1 MNESDL
7 ENHLIAL
14 FESLE
19 DARDEQQEDN
29 DDAALAD
36 IARDLADDLDEIK
49 SVESFEDSMLLTPNR
64 GLVITTANGDKFQI
78 TIVQT
83 KVGRK

>member
-7 ENHLIAL
+7 ENHVIAL

-19 DARDEQQEDN
+19 DARDEMKA
-29 DDAALAD
+29 DDDDSAMAD
-36 IARDLADDLDEIK
+36 IARDLADDLDEIT
-49 SVESFEDSMLLTPNR
+49 SVESFEDSMLLTNNR
-64 GLVITTANGDKFQI
+64 GLVIKTANGDKFQI

>member
-19 DARDEQQEDN
+19 DARDEMKA
-29 DDAALAD
+29 DDDDSTMAD
-36 IARDLADDLDEIK
+36 IARDIADDLDEIT
-49 SVESFEDSMLLTPNR
+49 SIESFEDSMLLTPNR
-64 GLVITTANGDKFQI
+64 GLVITTAKGDKFQI

>member
-7 ENHLIAL
+7 ENHMIAL

-19 DARDEQQEDN
+19 DARDEMKA
-29 DDAALAD
+29 DDDDSTMAD
-36 IARDLADDLDEIK
+36 IARDIADDLDEIT

-64 GLVITTANGDKFQI
+64 GLVITTAKGDKFQI

-83 KVGRK
+83 KVGH

>member
-19 DARDEQQEDN
+19 DARDEMKA
-29 DDAALAD
+29 DDDDSTMAD
-36 IARDLADDLDEIK
+36 IARDIADDLDEIK